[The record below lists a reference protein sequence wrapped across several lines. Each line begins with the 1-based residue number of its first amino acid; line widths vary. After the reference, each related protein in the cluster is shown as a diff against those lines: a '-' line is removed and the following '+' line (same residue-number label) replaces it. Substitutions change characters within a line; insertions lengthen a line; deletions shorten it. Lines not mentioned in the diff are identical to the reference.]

1 GIAGYLALGK
11 GKGAIEKDKAV
22 ASRQT
27 PGKTNEKNLGL
38 GPDDGRFRD
47 GAKRIKDPQEA
58 IGMARDAL
66 TRVNREIDKAPDE
79 VSRASL
85 VRKKALI
92 ERSIENLE
100 GSPAR
105 K

>member
-47 GAKRIKDPQEA
+47 GAKRVKDPQEA
-58 IGMARDAL
+58 LSMARDAL
-66 TRVNREIDKAPDE
+66 DRVSREIDRAPDDA
-79 VSRASL
+79 SRAAL
-85 VRKKALI
+85 ARKKSLI
-92 ERSIENLE
+92 ERSIGNLE
-100 GSPAR
+100 SAPAT